1 MEWHTVSYFLSITA
15 FHPEALECGFEAL
28 SFIMSDGAHLTQE
41 NNVLSS
47 DTTRDFVESRVVLVD
62 RSIRALVLM
71 TESIKCLV
79 RWSKGFSRD

>member
-1 MEWHTVSYFLSITA
+1 
-15 FHPEALECGFEAL
+15 
-28 SFIMSDGAHLTQE
+28 MSDGAHLTQE
-41 NNVLSS
+41 KNVLCF
-47 DTTRDFVESRVVLVD
+47 DTTRAFVESRVVLVD